1 MKLVWAVFV
10 LVLISS
16 NSSAETGL
24 TGSARNE
31 FVENAFKICLQKQR
45 TAATEA
51 RFARVAQYCVCYSNH
66 LADRLSPGDNKA
78 LDELFWKDRTQ
89 LATRLQPILKGLAED
104 CAHALAP

>member
-1 MKLVWAVFV
+1 MKLVRAVVV
-10 LVLISS
+10 LLLISS
-16 NSSAETGL
+16 SSSAESGL
-24 TGSARNE
+24 TGAARNE

-45 TAATEA
+45 SAANEA
-51 RFARVAQYCVCYSNH
+51 KLARLAQYCVCYSNH

-89 LATRLQPILKGLAED
+89 LATRLRPILNGLAED

>member
-1 MKLVWAVFV
+1 MKLVGAAFV

-16 NSSAETGL
+16 TSSAETGL

-31 FVENAFKICLQKQR
+31 FVENAFRVCLQKQR
-45 TAATEA
+45 HAANEA
-51 RFARVAQYCVCYSNH
+51 KFAKLAQYCVCYSNH
-66 LADRLSPGDNKA
+66 LADRISPEDNKA

-89 LATRLQPILKGLAED
+89 LAARLRPILDGLAED

>member
-16 NSSAETGL
+16 TSSAEPGL
-24 TGSARNE
+24 TGAARNE

-45 TAATEA
+45 TAANNA
-51 RFARVAQYCVCYSNH
+51 RFARFAQYCVCYSNH
-66 LADRLSPGDNKA
+66 LADRLSPGENKA
-78 LDELFWKDRTQ
+78 LDELFWNDRTQ
-89 LATRLQPILKGLAED
+89 LAARLRPILKGLAED